1 MIAVELRGVQIMRC
15 AYLYMVHVVL
25 LMVCTQFYY
34 VRKLCN
40 MLRSICFLLIVLPTQ
55 NSDHIT

>member
-1 MIAVELRGVQIMRC
+1 MSPHQEYIFIIEGNEIQIWQQYDSMIAVELRGVHTMGC

-34 VRKLCN
+34 V
-40 MLRSICFLLIVLPTQ
+40 
-55 NSDHIT
+55 